1 MTAQV
6 LIQQVL
12 LKRGNSAVA
21 SAYVGPIGEV
31 VVDTDLHTLRVQ
43 NASEPGGYLVATEAF
58 VDAQVNVI
66 TAGIPN
72 LVGNLIANTIPAS
85 DRLVNGVHELVLNV
99 GSSGAPYVN
108 FPALNGKTTLIQ
120 GSEIVAIGGDIM
132 VASVESAVR
141 LSANVAGDRKN
152 WLFSTDGALTF
163 PGDATITNPADTLV
177 TTGLRIHITGAVY
190 DPGTGGI
197 DLELEEAIGERIST
211 NPSFYS
217 FRFLSGAGLGVTLP
231 GLFISVPSIT
241 GSTWRSQGWGLDTPD
256 ISSTFE
262 IFSADYA
269 DPYSAPGYLQLSSDT
284 SVDWTFGTDG
294 VLTLPAGSSR
304 VTSYGQ
310 ITMETDNGGSGIYLN
325 ATGVNLVY
333 ANTNVTLRS
342 NSTGTTNDWTFGTDG
357 NLTLPTD
364 GTISYTPAN
373 PSDWNSPP
381 PTTIQAALDRL
392 AAFSPGA

>member
-99 GSSGAPYVN
+99 GGAGPYVT
-108 FPALNGKTTLIQ
+108 FPANNGLHVGIQ
-120 GSEIVAIGGDIM
+120 GSEIAAFGGD
-132 VASVESAVR
+132 AFLSSATDGVG

-152 WLFSTDGALTF
+152 WLFSTNGALTF
-163 PGDATITNPADTLV
+163 PGNATITNLADTLV

-197 DLELEEAIGERIST
+197 DLELEDSAIGALISA

-217 FRFLSGAGLGVTLP
+217 FRFLSGAALGVTLP

-294 VLTLPAGSSR
+294 
-304 VTSYGQ
+304 
-310 ITMETDNGGSGIYLN
+310 
-325 ATGVNLVY
+325 
-333 ANTNVTLRS
+333 
-342 NSTGTTNDWTFGTDG
+342 

>member
-66 TAGIPN
+66 TAGIPD

-99 GSSGAPYVN
+99 DEYVGGGGAPYVN
-108 FPALNGKTTLIQ
+108 FPALNGKTTRIQ
-120 GSEIVAIGGDIM
+120 GSEIVAIGGNIM

-197 DLELEEAIGERIST
+197 DLELEDSAIGALISA

-217 FRFLSGAGLGVTLP
+217 FRFLSGAALGVTLP

-294 VLTLPAGSSR
+294 
-304 VTSYGQ
+304 
-310 ITMETDNGGSGIYLN
+310 
-325 ATGVNLVY
+325 
-333 ANTNVTLRS
+333 
-342 NSTGTTNDWTFGTDG
+342 